1 MNDISIDSKK
11 IIPTE
16 NSKAQAKTM
25 KAIISTKYGSS
36 DVLQLQGVAIT
47 IIKED
52 QVLIKVHATIVSR
65 ADTMMRTG
73 YPLFGRLFMGL
84 FKPKNPIPGTGVA
97 GKIEAIGKNVSQFK
111 VGDEVF
117 GETILSFGA
126 NAEYVAMKETEV
138 LAQKPSNISY
148 EEAAPICDGALT
160 SINFLKNIAKLQAG
174 QRILINGASG
184 SLGTAAVQLAKHYGA
199 HVTGVCSTTNVELV
213 KSLGADKVI
222 DYKKEDFTKAGL
234 TYDVIY
240 DTVGLSSF
248 SKCKKS
254 LTKNGAYISPVLGMP
269 LLFQMLWTSMFGSK
283 KAKFSATG
291 ILPIPELRILLNEL
305 VDIIKAGKLKTIIDK
320 RYPLEQVALAHSYV
334 DKGHK
339 KGNIVIDLKM

>member
-1 MNDISIDSKK
+1 MTNVMINSSQTITKEISRA
-11 IIPTE
+11 T
-16 NSKAQAKTM
+16 TM
-25 KAIISTKYGSS
+25 KAIVCTKYGSS
-36 DVLQLQGVAIT
+36 DVLELQEVAMPKV
-47 IIKED
+47 KEN
-52 QVLIKVHATIVSR
+52 QVLIKVHATIVTR

-84 FKPKNPIPGTGVA
+84 FKPKNPIAGTGVA
-97 GKIEAIGKNVSQFK
+97 GTIVAIGNNVTQFK
-111 VGDEVF
+111 VGHEIF

-126 NAEYVAMKETEV
+126 NAEYVTMNETEV
-138 LAQKPSNISY
+138 LALKPSNISHQ
-148 EEAAPICDGALT
+148 EAAPVCDGALT
-160 SINFLKNIAKLQAG
+160 SINFLKNIAKIQPG

-199 HVTGVCSTTNVELV
+199 HVTGVCSTANIELV
-213 KSLGADKVI
+213 KSLGADEVI

-234 TYDVIY
+234 AYDVIY

-254 LTKNGAYISPVLGMP
+254 LTKNGAFVSPVLGMP
-269 LLFQMLWTSMFGSK
+269 LLFQMLWTSIFGSK

-291 ILPIPELRILLNEL
+291 ILPIPELKVLLDEL
-305 VDIIKAGKLKTIIDK
+305 IEIINAGKLKTIIDK
-320 RYPLEQVALAHSYV
+320 RYLLEQVPQAHSYV

-339 KGNIVIDLKM
+339 KGNIVIDLNR